1 MFQRYD
7 SQSNPALHPSRLD
20 ALRRA
25 LAARD
30 LDGFLVPRADA
41 HQGEYVAARDA
52 RLAWLTGF
60 TGSAGFCIVTPD
72 RAGVFIDGRYRV
84 QVKAEVD
91 PTAFT
96 PVPWPEVRPSA
107 WLAEALPEGGRIGY
121 DPWLHTRREIRDME
135 KGLAGSGIALVPV
148 EHNPIDAIW
157 PDQPEPPL
165 GAVRLWPDAVAG
177 ETSAQKRARI
187 ATLLRGRD
195 AHAAVLT
202 LPDSISWLLN
212 IRGADVPKNPVV
224 QSFAILEE
232 DGRTAVFADPK
243 KFSAEIRAALGNEV
257 TVLPVEAFGVALTN
271 LSGPV
276 LVDPGSAPDA
286 VFRLVE
292 SMGTEIA
299 EAADPVILPKAC
311 KNPAEIAGMRAAHLR
326 DGVAV
331 TRLLAWLDA
340 RAAHLADQPLTEI
353 DVARHLEGL
362 RAEQGIL
369 DISFDTISAT
379 GPHAAIPH
387 YRVSEASNLRIEP
400 GQVLLVDSGAQY
412 ADGTTDITRTLPM
425 GGIPEAAKRPYTR
438 VLQGMIALSRAQFPP
453 GVAGCHLDALA
464 RAPLWSE
471 GMDYDHGTGHGVGA
485 GLSVHEGPVRIS
497 RASDIALQPG
507 MILSNEPG
515 YYREGAF
522 GIRIENLIAVVP
534 VDSPDGRP
542 MLGFETLTFA
552 PIDRR
557 LIARELLTHDERAWL
572 DAYHARVRDLIG
584 PALDGAQD
592 GAVRDWL
599 ELATRPLET

>member
-1 MFQRYD
+1 MYQSYD
-7 SQSNPALHPSRLD
+7 SKSDPARHPPRLA
-20 ALRRA
+20 ALRKV

-30 LDGFLVPRADA
+30 LDGFIVPRADA

-91 PTAFT
+91 PAAFT

-107 WLAEALPEGGRIGY
+107 WLAEALPEGGRMGY
-121 DPWLHTRREIRDME
+121 DPWLHTRREIREME
-135 KGLAGSGIALVPV
+135 KGLSGSGIALVPV

-165 GAVRLWPDAVAG
+165 GPVRLWPDAVAG
-177 ETSAQKRARI
+177 ETAAQKRARI
-187 ATLLRGRD
+187 AGLLRAGD
-195 AHAAVLT
+195 NHAAVLT

-224 QSFAILEE
+224 QSFAIIEE
-232 DGRTAVFADPK
+232 DGRTAVFADPQ
-243 KFSAEIRAALGNEV
+243 KFGAEVRTALGNEV
-257 TVLPVEAFGVALTN
+257 TVLPVDAFGVALTN

-276 LVDPGSAPDA
+276 LVDPASAPDA

-292 SMGTEIA
+292 SMGTDISEG
-299 EAADPVILPKAC
+299 ADPVIMPKAC

-331 TRLLAWLDA
+331 TRLLCWLDQ
-340 RAAHLADQPLTEI
+340 RAADLDGEPLTEI
-353 DVARHLEGL
+353 DVAQKLEAL
-362 RAEQGIL
+362 RRDEGIL

-387 YRVSEASNLRIEP
+387 YRVSQASNLRILP

-412 ADGTTDITRTLPM
+412 GDGTTDITRTLPM
-425 GGIPEAAKRPYTR
+425 GPIPEAAKRPYTR
-438 VLQGMIALSRAQFPP
+438 VLQGMIALSRVQFPR

-497 RASDIALQPG
+497 RVSKIALQPG

-522 GIRIENLIAVVP
+522 GIRIENLIVVTP
-534 VDSPDGRP
+534 VDSSDGRQ
-542 MLGFETLTFA
+542 MLGFETLTLA

-557 LIARELLTHDERAWL
+557 LIDTTLLGADEVAWL
-572 DAYHARVRDLIG
+572 DAYHARVRAEIG
-584 PALDGAQD
+584 PLLDGPT
-592 GAVRDWL
+592 RDWL
-599 ELATRPLET
+599 ELATRPLAH